1 MTRIPRHTTSSIEFY
16 EPAER
21 VYTVDENGKP
31 LDLVDII
38 PNGESDEPYSCVICG
53 ADYRTWAEAAFH
65 LKQNGVKRL
74 AVKS

>member
-1 MTRIPRHTTSSIEFY
+1 MTRTPRHTTSSIEYY

-31 LDLVDII
+31 LNLIDII
-38 PNGESDEPYSCVICG
+38 PNGESEAPYSCLLCET
-53 ADYRTWAEAAFH
+53 DFRSWAEAAFH